1 MDDAIEQQIILK
13 NNTDICKKSTKE
25 KESVKKEK
33 KALTLK
39 KTQLHFL
46 M

>member
-33 KALTLK
+33 AVTLK
-39 KTQLHFL
+39 KTQLYFL